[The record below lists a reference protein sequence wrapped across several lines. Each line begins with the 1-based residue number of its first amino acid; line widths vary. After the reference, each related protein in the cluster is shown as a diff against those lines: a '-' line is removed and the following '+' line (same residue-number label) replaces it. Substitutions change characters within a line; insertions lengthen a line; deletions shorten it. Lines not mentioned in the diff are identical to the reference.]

1 MVHSMKFKGFFTV
14 LLLLVLAGCG
24 GIGPKTVSRDRFEYT
39 DAISESWK
47 HQMLLNMVKIRYGDA
62 PVFLEVSS
70 VINQYLMETEINGQ
84 LGWNAFLPEASQG
97 EIGRAHV

>member
-1 MVHSMKFKGFFTV
+1 MKIRLMTV
-14 LLLLVLAGCG
+14 CLLLLVFAGCG

-62 PVFLEVSS
+62 RSFWRFPL
-70 VINQYLMETEINGQ
+70 
-84 LGWNAFLPEASQG
+84 
-97 EIGRAHV
+97 